1 MNLNPPERVTVTTCI
16 GCGAMSVPGTCPGT
30 CSDERKLELVPA
42 SDYDEAQIQGD
53 AAAAGID
60 KLRPLL
66 ETVAGAD
73 GADPAHALR
82 DLAAPA
88 RAALRDA
95 PSIPVA
101 AEEDEEID
109 SVVAW
114 WCARCGGIDAP
125 QPCIGVCISRP
136 VEWASLQSF
145 EGERDRRARLVDEL
159 REVTDVVRPLG
170 FVTPRPG
177 QEERN
182 WRALQARAR
191 RALNALDPVLS

>member
-16 GCGAMSVPGTCPGT
+16 GCGAMTVPGTCPGT
-30 CSDERKLELVPA
+30 CSGERKLELVPA

-53 AAAAGID
+53 AAAAGIE
-60 KLRPLL
+60 KLRRLL
-66 ETVAGAD
+66 ENVAGAD
-73 GADPAHALR
+73 EIDPAQALR

-88 RAALRDA
+88 RAALRDS

-101 AEEDEEID
+101 AENEEAD
-109 SVVAW
+109 SVLTR
-114 WCARCGGIDAP
+114 WCPRCGGIDAP
-125 QPCIGVCISRP
+125 QPCIGVCVSRQ
-136 VEWASLQSF
+136 VEWANLQSF

-159 REVTDVVRPLG
+159 REVTDLVRALG

-182 WRALQARAR
+182 WEALQARAR

>member
-1 MNLNPPERVTVTTCI
+1 MSLTPPERVTVTTCI
-16 GCGAMSVPGTCPGT
+16 GCGAMSVPGTCQGT
-30 CSDERKLELVPA
+30 CSGERKLELVPA
-42 SDYDEAQIQGD
+42 SDYDDAQLQGD
-53 AAAAGID
+53 AAAARIE

-66 ETVAGAD
+66 ETVAGSD
-73 GADPAHALR
+73 GADPARALR

-101 AEEDEEID
+101 PEDEEAD
-109 SVVAW
+109 PVLTW
-114 WCARCGGIDAP
+114 WCPRCGGIDAP

-136 VEWASLQSF
+136 VEWANLQSF

-159 REVTDVVRPLG
+159 REVTDVVRALG

-182 WRALQARAR
+182 WQALQARAR
-191 RALNALDPVLS
+191 RALNALDPIVS